1 MAVIA
6 SFYRWAHFHG
16 YVSSNPI
23 PDRGLRGR
31 GNPLKVATDTIPPRA
46 IPLGDL
52 SMICAELPL
61 KYRLATQLSLLS
73 GMRQFEVAEL
83 ALDKLPETAGETKP
97 FAHIAVMR
105 KGGKLGFVEVPR
117 RFVDTLQQYADYGER
132 REIVER
138 LIREVRG
145 YREPK
150 ELFLTD
156 YGLPLVPK

>member
-1 MAVIA
+1 
-6 SFYRWAHFHG
+6 
-16 YVSSNPI
+16 
-23 PDRGLRGR
+23 
-31 GNPLKVATDTIPPRA
+31 
-46 IPLGDL
+46 
-52 SMICAELPL
+52 
-61 KYRLATQLSLLS
+61 
-73 GMRQFEVAEL
+73 
-83 ALDKLPETAGETKP
+83 
-97 FAHIAVMR
+97 MR

>member
-16 YVSSNPI
+16 SVFRIDPI

-83 ALDKLPETAGETKP
+83 ALDKLRKRPEKQSP
-97 FAHIAVMR
+97 LH
-105 KGGKLGFVEVPR
+105 
-117 RFVDTLQQYADYGER
+117 TL
-132 REIVER
+132 
-138 LIREVRG
+138 
-145 YREPK
+145 P
-150 ELFLTD
+150 
-156 YGLPLVPK
+156 